1 MELFYVGDC
10 RVLYAILFP
19 AFLGGSDL
27 SMVKRLQPVLCHVDE
42 SLCHERELVQ
52 T

>member
-1 MELFYVGDC
+1 MELLYVGDC

-27 SMVKRLQPVLCHVDE
+27 SMVKRLQTVLGHC
-42 SLCHERELVQ
+42 SFMPCR
-52 T
+52 